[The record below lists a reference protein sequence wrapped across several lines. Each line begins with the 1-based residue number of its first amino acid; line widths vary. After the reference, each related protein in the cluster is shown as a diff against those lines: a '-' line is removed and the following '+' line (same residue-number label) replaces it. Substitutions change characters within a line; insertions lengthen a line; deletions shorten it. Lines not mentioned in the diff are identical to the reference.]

1 MAQLNLENEEQ
12 KTLNEVLK
20 AVISDLSMEISHTDQ
35 QDYRDVLKKKKQT
48 LSGIVEKLGGG

>member
-12 KTLNEVLK
+12 KTLSEVLK

>member
-1 MAQLNLENEEQ
+1 MAQLSLENEEQ